1 MSMQPQTAPNHS
13 WVIAKAAT
21 GTYSPDCLVWREGP
35 IPELPPGAVLVK
47 TLYLSL
53 DPTSRN
59 WLKLEPHS
67 QFLPIKLG
75 DVMLGVSIGEVIEST
90 SAAFAAGDLVT
101 GMWGWESYSV
111 ANPDFIERII
121 PSPEEPVESYLS
133 VFSHVGRAAVM
144 GLFEVGKLK
153 SSDCVVV
160 SGASGATGAIACQIA
175 KAHGNR
181 VIGIAGGRNKCE
193 SLTTDLH
200 LDGVID
206 YKSQD
211 VPRELARLC
220 PSGVDLFFD
229 NVGGPTLD
237 AVLANM
243 AVGCRIVVCG
253 AMSQYNLPDPEK
265 AYGIKNLPLVLWRR
279 SRIEGFVVVPDFQ
292 QVFPELEGMLHRLF
306 REGKIRNR
314 AHIVE
319 GLQNAPA
326 ALGLLFEGKNAGKLM
341 VKVA

>member
-1 MSMQPQTAPNHS
+1 MANHS

-21 GTYSPDCLVWREGP
+21 GTYSPDCLVWTEGP
-35 IPELPPGAVLVK
+35 IPALPPGAVLVR

-75 DVMLGVSIGEVIEST
+75 DVMFSIGEVVESA
-90 SAAFAAGDLVT
+90 SATFAPGDLVT
-101 GMWGWESYSV
+101 GMWGWERYCV
-111 ANPDFIERII
+111 ANPTFIERIE
-121 PSPEEPVESYLS
+121 PSAEEPVESYLS

-144 GLFEVGKLK
+144 GLFAVGKLK
-153 SSDCVVV
+153 PSDCVVV

-175 KAHGNR
+175 KAQGNR
-181 VIGIAGGRNKCE
+181 VIGIAGGRKKCE
-193 SLTTDLH
+193 SLAIDLH

-211 VPRELARLC
+211 VSTELALLC

-253 AMSQYNLPDPEK
+253 AMSQYNLADPQQ
-265 AYGIKNLPLVLWRR
+265 AYGIRNLPLVLWRR
-279 SRIEGFVVVPDFQ
+279 SRIEGFVVIPDFQ
-292 QVFPELEGMLHRLF
+292 HAFPELEAMLHRLF

-314 AHIVE
+314 VHVID
-319 GLQNAPA
+319 GLRNAPT
-326 ALGLLFEGKNAGKLM
+326 ALGLLFEGKNTGKLM

>member
-1 MSMQPQTAPNHS
+1 MANYG
-13 WVIAKAAT
+13 WVIAKAAV
-21 GTYSPDCLVWREGP
+21 GTYSPDCLVWTQRP
-35 IPELPPGAVLVK
+35 IPQLQPGEVLVK

-67 QFLPIKLG
+67 QFLPIRLG
-75 DVMLGVSIGEVIEST
+75 DVMLGASIGEIVEST
-90 SAAFAAGDLVT
+90 TAAFTAGDLVS
-101 GMWGWESYSV
+101 GMWGWENYSV
-111 ANPDFIERII
+111 ANPAFIERIN
-121 PSPEEPVESYLS
+121 PSAEEPVESYLS

-144 GLFEVGKLK
+144 GLFEIGKLK
-153 SSDCVVV
+153 PSDSVVV

-181 VIGIAGGRNKCE
+181 VIGIAGGRQKCE
-193 SLTTDLH
+193 SLTTDFQ

-211 VPRELARLC
+211 VPSELSRLC
-220 PSGVDLFFD
+220 PAGVDLFFD

-253 AMSQYNLPDPEK
+253 AMSQYNLSNPQQ

-292 QVFPELEGMLHRLF
+292 RAFPELEAILHKLF

-314 AHIVE
+314 AHIIE
-319 GLQNAPA
+319 GLRNAPT

>member
-1 MSMQPQTAPNHS
+1 
-13 WVIAKAAT
+13 
-21 GTYSPDCLVWREGP
+21 
-35 IPELPPGAVLVK
+35 VLVR

-67 QFLPIKLG
+67 QFLPIELG
-75 DVMLGVSIGEVIEST
+75 DVMLGVSIGEVVESA

-111 ANPDFIERII
+111 ANPVFIERIE
-121 PSPEEPVESYLS
+121 PSPEEPLESYLS

-144 GLFEVGKLK
+144 GLLEIGKLA

-181 VIGIAGGRNKCE
+181 VIGIAGGRDKCE
-193 SLTTDLH
+193 SLTSDFH

-211 VPRELARLC
+211 VSTELARLC
-220 PSGVDLFFD
+220 PAGVDLFFD

-253 AMSQYNLPDPEK
+253 AMSQYNLAAPEK
-265 AYGIKNLPLVLWRR
+265 AHGIRNLPLLLWRR
-279 SRIEGFVVVPDFQ
+279 SRIEGFVVVPNFQ
-292 QVFPELEGMLHRLF
+292 QVFPALEGTLHRLF

-314 AHIVE
+314 AHVID
-319 GLQNAPA
+319 GLRNAPS
-326 ALGLLFEGKNAGKLM
+326 ALGLLFEGKNTGKLM
-341 VKVA
+341 VRVA